1 MIPRDADCLRIA
13 ELCPIHRTLKSEID
27 LRTSLS
33 IVT

>member
-1 MIPRDADCLRIA
+1 LLEIA